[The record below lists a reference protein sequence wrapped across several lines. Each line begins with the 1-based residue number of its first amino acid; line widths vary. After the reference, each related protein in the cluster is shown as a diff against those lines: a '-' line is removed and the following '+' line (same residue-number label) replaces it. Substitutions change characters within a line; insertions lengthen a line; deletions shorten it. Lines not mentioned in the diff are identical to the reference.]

1 MSKKLTL
8 EIEMLLP
15 TQVTKEVEMPLYLF
29 NKNDNCYVMY
39 IENEKVSFAPFER
52 YEVKI
57 YDQDNIRMW
66 RTNETLKQFEKTVA
80 VIGEDLQQ
88 ITKEEYIEAFK
99 AYTTF
104 TINQFNEFSK

>member
-1 MSKKLTL
+1 MTKKLTL

-29 NKNDNCYVMY
+29 NNNDNCYIMY
-39 IENEKVSFAPFER
+39 IENEEKTFAPFER

-57 YDQDNIRMW
+57 YDEDNIRMW
-66 RTNETLKQFEKTVA
+66 KTNDTLKQFEKVVA

-99 AYTTF
+99 AYTNF